1 MLVFFPGGEDH
12 VQASLPPRHQA
23 LDTTSGFAVALI
35 VSRPRRRLRVVEC
48 YTEAQEMIAPAS
60 ELGSDG
66 KQYFVL
72 TGPAKEKKSVSI
84 PLTS

>member
-1 MLVFFPGGEDH
+1 MLFFSWGEDH
-12 VQASLPPRHQA
+12 VQASLPPHHQA

-35 VSRPRRRLRVVEC
+35 VSCPRRRSHEC

-72 TGPAKEKKSVSI
+72 TGPAKEKKLVSI